1 MADFSELIARI
12 KAAIKPNGQGQ
23 ITGQVMQDALV
34 ETGAGIV
41 QEVDAKKQDT
51 LVSGETIKTINGI
64 DILGEGDL
72 IIAEP
77 VVGRVIIDCDDEGI
91 IGVLNATIDWEA
103 VAAKRMTA
111 VVVEFD
117 ESVAN
122 YYNDGNYVLPVVL
135 ALSDG
140 TDDNHVPILNFRGK
154 VAFDTYVYEP
164 EYILTLTADAVNVE
178 CTATFSR
185 TIEREMEDAL
195 AGKADASDVYTKAQ
209 TDTLLASKVGSTDV
223 TSIVQVNALPQNP
236 DANTLYIVT

>member
-51 LVSGETIKTINGI
+51 LVSGETIKTINGS

-77 VVGRVIIDCDDEGI
+77 VVGRVVIDCDEEGNLGI
-91 IGVLNATIDWEA
+91 LVASIDWEA
-103 VAAKRMTA
+103 VAAKHMYA
-111 VVVEFD
+111 VVVEWD
-117 ESVAN
+117 ESVAD

-135 ALSDG
+135 SLSDG
-140 TDDNHVPILNFRGK
+140 TNDNDVPVLNFRGN
-154 VAFDTYVYEP
+154 VSFDTYVYDTD
-164 EYILTLTADAVNVE
+164 YILTLTADAVNAE
-178 CTATFSR
+178 CSATFSR
-185 TIEREMEDAL
+185 TIEREMEEAL
-195 AGKADASDVYTKAQ
+195 AGKADASDVYTKTQ
-209 TDTLLASKVGSTDV
+209 MDTLLAGKVSSTDV
-223 TSIVQVNALPQNP
+223 TSIVRVNALPQNP
-236 DANTLYIVT
+236 DANTLYIV